1 LGEGGEVKGLQ
12 RTSKLSA
19 LVLLSALLLGTYA
32 SALGAEEAPDC
43 LIDRGPCT
51 GTVAGRQVVFD
62 ISPKP
67 VRFMKELTFTI
78 RAPGMKTAPT
88 VLLDLSMPGM
98 YMGINQVTLKRVSDG
113 SYSGKGIIPRCPSG
127 RKLWRA
133 EVTLP
138 GAGKASYT
146 FNVSR

>member
-1 LGEGGEVKGLQ
+1 M
-12 RTSKLSA
+12 RSIMA
-19 LVLLSALLLGTYA
+19 FVLLGVLLLIA
-32 SALGAEEAPDC
+32 HSPVLGATEAPDC
-43 LIDRGPCT
+43 LIDLGPCT
-51 GTVAGRQVVFD
+51 SIAAGRQVVFD

-67 VRFMKELTFTI
+67 VRFMKELTFTV
-78 RAPGMKTAPT
+78 RTKGGKTAPT

-98 YMGINQVTLKRVSDG
+98 YMGINQVMLKRTADG

-127 RKLWRA
+127 KKLWQA

-146 FNVSR
+146 FNVSH